1 LISVNQM
8 RSIIISFIVF
18 IIVLVTL
25 FLITNNFFISL
36 VIAIFIGFIF
46 FTIFKNSSKNKTK
59 NSIKEEEI
67 IQKEDNV
74 FTLCDD
80 SINSLIDFEEYL
92 ALSDIKLEDDLYKE
106 VSNIIENLF
115 EILPIMGKSLDSKS
129 LCYEITSLCNE
140 HFPNRIKA
148 FLVLNESHKLEQKD
162 KLHKDMNNMLN
173 VIIKFKEVLNNQ
185 SLNDNEKQSLLLD
198 IKYGVI

>member
-1 LISVNQM
+1 MISVNQM

-67 IQKEDNV
+67 IQKDDNV

-92 ALSDIKLEDDLYKE
+92 ALSDSKLEDDLYKK
-106 VSNIIENLF
+106 VYNIIESLF
-115 EILPIMGKSLDSKS
+115 EILPIMSK
-129 LCYEITSLCNE
+129 L
-140 HFPNRIKA
+140 
-148 FLVLNESHKLEQKD
+148 LN
-162 KLHKDMNNMLN
+162 
-173 VIIKFKEVLNNQ
+173 
-185 SLNDNEKQSLLLD
+185 
-198 IKYGVI
+198 